1 MLAAAVDLDTRATVA
16 KNDLGCIRVLSEGY
30 PLCRVE
36 LDDLEQKPEEAGTTT
51 ALIRGVAARFAQLG
65 ATLEGIDAYVTSTV
79 LPGSGL
85 SSSATRCA
93 FSTPAQ
99 ISARLKKEGTFQ
111 ISASTIYRALEH
123 GQLRDSL
130 RFFLRHKYKMFG
142 KASKKRR
149 KCFESR
155 IEDRSAE
162 ANDRSEIG
170 HFEGDTIIGHG
181 HRSCI
186 VTLVDRKSR
195 FLLAGK
201 CALAVGAR
209 HEREH
214 ERTAAAVLFQGART
228 G

>member
-1 MLAAAVDLDTRATVA
+1 MRRRRKKQQKTRAGTPRPGFLRA
-16 KNDLGCIRVLSEGY
+16 APPKAFPLRGRWREAPDEG
-30 PLCRVE
+30 
-36 LDDLEQKPEEAGTTT
+36 
-51 ALIRGVAARFAQLG
+51 RG
-65 ATLEGIDAYVTSTV
+65 STCK
-79 LPGSGL
+79 SL
-85 SSSATRCA
+85 SSCSKTQLLPCPHQSACGGSFPWSPR
-93 FSTPAQ
+93 
-99 ISARLKKEGTFQ
+99 E
-111 ISASTIYRALEH
+111 AS
-123 GQLRDSL
+123 G
-130 RFFLRHKYKMFG
+130 
-142 KASKKRR
+142 RR